1 MSAQPPPPA
10 QPGTE
15 APAQPGPAAEPTRLT
30 AAPAPELPAKAR
42 LRSLLGRAVP
52 VLSFASGAVS
62 AWFMDRGPKRAALV
76 AGATLLAWL
85 SLLGLHALLRF
96 ERKVGQTGRLPRL
109 LLRAARF
116 SGTTLTQGMLQL
128 GLFFSAPFYFHAAIV
143 GVAQVDPWHTVFL
156 AGLFLISALSLWDP
170 LTEWLFRQ
178 PLLAPLLPAVTSFAT
193 LNCVLP
199 GLGLSTQRSLWIAAA
214 AAALAPAPLIGALA
228 PPGRRRRMIALGLCS
243 GLALMAALRLG
254 AARLIPAAPLRL
266 VRAELGTQLGDKW
279 VSDPGER
286 FSSAPARLIC
296 ATAIASPVGL
306 KDRLFH
312 VWRKDGRELWR
323 IEVTF
328 SGGRAEGYRTRSTLR
343 HFPAPARGRY
353 ECSVVTAAGQLLGAR
368 SALIEQ

>member
-1 MSAQPPPPA
+1 MPEPA
-10 QPGTE
+10 F
-15 APAQPGPAAEPTRLT
+15 T
-30 AAPAPELPAKAR
+30 AG
-42 LRSLLGRAVP
+42 LRSLLSRALP

-62 AWFMDRGPKRAALV
+62 ALFMDRGPKRAAVV
-76 AGATLLAWL
+76 AGATVLAWL
-85 SLLGLHALLRF
+85 SLVALHGLLRF
-96 ERKVGQTGRLPRL
+96 ELQAGQTGRLQRL
-109 LLRAARF
+109 LLWVARF
-116 SGTTLTQGMLQL
+116 SGLALTQGMIQL

-199 GLGLSTQRSLWIAAA
+199 GLGLSTQRSLWIAAG
-214 AAALAPAPLIGALA
+214 AAALAPPLMVATLAPAGRRWRLAALA
-228 PPGRRRRMIALGLCS
+228 LGS
-243 GLALMAALRLG
+243 GLVLLAALRMG

-266 VRAELGTQLGDKW
+266 VRAELGTQLDGKW
-279 VSDPGER
+279 VRDPAEH
-286 FSSAPARLIC
+286 FASAPARLIC

-323 IEVTF
+323 IELTF
-328 SGGRAEGYRTRSTLR
+328 TGGRTEGYRTRSTLR

-353 ECSVVTAAGQLLGAR
+353 ECGVVTAAGQLLGAR